1 MEALHVCLDDH
12 LTSRHRRTRTTPRL
26 ARKLLPVWR
35 QDLVSACRPSG
46 DRLEKVRRQAG
57 GFRRRRHRALAGA
70 GARPPAA
77 RIALTV
83 CLNLR
88 QARTSDVESLRFG
101 FDRLLDEGT
110 QARQWLIEANLRLV
124 AAIARRYTGCG
135 LPMLDLVQEGNLG
148 LMQAVEKFDPFRGIR
163 FSSYATG
170 WIRGAMNRAT
180 DDSGRPIRLLSETA
194 RWPRARRRAGSWNHQ
209 DRQIAEHGLGLH

>member
-1 MEALHVCLDDH
+1 LRPNLHGCSRASATFTLHAPAQAATVEALHVCLDDH

-148 LMQAVEKFDPFRGIR
+148 LMQAVEKFDPFPA
-163 FSSYATG
+163 S
-170 WIRGAMNRAT
+170 
-180 DDSGRPIRLLSETA
+180 DSAHT
-194 RWPRARRRAGSWNHQ
+194 RRAGS
-209 DRQIAEHGLGLH
+209 AER